1 MANATDTADDIK
13 DPSSYLDETD
23 GKMMVDLTEVYDK
36 TGNKEVDILVDGLEA
51 FALGK
56 LPSQVNKLLGAP
68 YEPGA
73 TRYNARMGAEGFLTA
88 IKDGFLKMI
97 KSIIDFLKMVGNW
110 IVRGFKLIFGFEKSE
125 RQQKEYKALR
135 IGLKDEIGEIL
146 RKLGLPNDLYDIEN
160 LMNSVPEASSRV
172 ETLTFIKNKVLS
184 EDESIRRLT
193 ECVPLINSLANDLS
207 KTTREVNQ
215 GRKAIQGK
223 IANLRRKLKANAV
236 SLGDLRE
243 LETALLES
251 RSRASFGKITGSL
264 STLIEKMYD
273 VKTTVADNR
282 INFELLAKDLKDKVG
297 VVNKKIQAHEAKQFQ
312 IKIAELESAILS
324 DDTLSLLYIVD
335 KDLHDGLLMLS
346 LDDAQIVG
354 TCCDIVQDQSAANC
368 YVAYCNEIKLFSREI
383 NEIIKIV
390 RDIKLNADNLLK
402 WRNRVEVVLQA
413 YLTEDL
419 DTIRKCMIE
428 MRARGEID
436 PSVMARDGKPMK
448 YVLNDAIN
456 PQTLAEKV
464 ATFNKEALDADIAGV
479 KKKVDNFKSQLG
491 L

>member
-1 MANATDTADDIK
+1 MSAQA
-13 DPSSYLDETD
+13 Y
-23 GKMMVDLTEVYDK
+23 
-36 TGNKEVDILVDGLEA
+36 
-51 FALGK
+51 
-56 LPSQVNKLLGAP
+56 
-68 YEPGA
+68 
-73 TRYNARMGAEGFLTA
+73 TRGGTHYNNRRGAEGFLTTM
-88 IKDGFLKMI
+88 KDGFLKFI
-97 KSIIDFLKMVGNW
+97 KSLIEFLKMIGNL
-110 IVRGFKLIFGFEKSE
+110 IMRGVLSLFGFEKSE

-135 IGLKDEIGEIL
+135 VGLKDELTEIL
-146 RKLGLPNDLYDIEN
+146 RKLGLPNNLYDIEN

-172 ETLTFIKNKVLS
+172 QTLTFIKNKILS
-184 EDESIRRLT
+184 EDESIRRLI
-193 ECVPLINSLANDLS
+193 ECVPLINSLAGDLS

-215 GRKAIQGK
+215 GRKVIQSK
-223 IANLRRKLKANAV
+223 IGNLRRKLKANTV

-251 RSRASFGKITGSL
+251 RSRANFNKITGPL
-264 STLIEKMYD
+264 AVLIEKMYD
-273 VKTTVADNR
+273 VKPQVTDNR
-282 INFELLAKDLKDKVG
+282 INFDILGKDLKEKVG
-297 VVNKKIQAHEAKQFQ
+297 VINKKIQAHEAKQFQ

-354 TCCDIVQDQSAANC
+354 TCCDIVQDQTAAHC
-368 YVAYCNEIKLFSREI
+368 YVSYCNEIKVFSREI

-390 RDIKLNADNLLK
+390 RDSKLNADNLLK

-456 PQTLAEKV
+456 PQTLSEKV
-464 ATFNKEALDADIAGV
+464 ATFNKEALDADIVGI